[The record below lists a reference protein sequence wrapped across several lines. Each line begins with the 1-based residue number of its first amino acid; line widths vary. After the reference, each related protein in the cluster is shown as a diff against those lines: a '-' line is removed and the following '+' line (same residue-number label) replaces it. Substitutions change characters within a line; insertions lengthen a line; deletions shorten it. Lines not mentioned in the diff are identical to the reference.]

1 MTAEQL
7 QAYLQSEKSLTLQKV
22 HSIIYECKND
32 IAGIGTGLDVR
43 ANQYTAGYYAGESNA
58 FYLCLDLLDKVE
70 DRLDAAGLRRRF
82 DVLADALGLE
92 RGADPRE
99 ILDKVIEIHKGKQQR
114 DREAL
119 EKRIMSLIPET
130 IDTDA
135 GTHIHLLCQER
146 LKIAKAVT
154 DGLEHDK
161 ESKDI
166 VDNIFGELESTMRVV
181 KYPRTLPNGQV
192 RVETI
197 RGYMIM
203 HDDYEAIKKKYRAM
217 IRGESDGTNNP

>member
-32 IAGIGTGLDVR
+32 VAGIGIDVR
-43 ANQYTAGYYAGESNA
+43 ANQYIAGYYAGESNA

-70 DRLDAAGLRRRF
+70 DRFKAMGLRRRF

-92 RGADPRE
+92 RAADPRD
-99 ILDKVIEIHKGKQQR
+99 ILDKAIELHRGKQQR
-114 DREAL
+114 DKEAL
-119 EKRIMSLIPET
+119 EERIMSLIPET

-146 LKIAKAVT
+146 TKIAKAVAE
-154 DGLEHDK
+154 GLVHRLEEDK
-161 ESKDI
+161 H
-166 VDNIFGELESTMRVV
+166 GR
-181 KYPRTLPNGQV
+181 
-192 RVETI
+192 
-197 RGYMIM
+197 
-203 HDDYEAIKKKYRAM
+203 
-217 IRGESDGTNNP
+217 

>member
-32 IAGIGTGLDVR
+32 IAGIGIDVV
-43 ANQYTAGYYAGESNA
+43 ANQYIAGYYAGESNA

-70 DRLDAAGLRRRF
+70 DSCKAMALRRRF

-92 RGADPRE
+92 HPADPRD
-99 ILDKVIEIHKGKQQR
+99 ILDKAIEIHKGKQQR

-119 EKRIMSLIPET
+119 EERIMSLIPET

-135 GTHIHLLCQER
+135 GTHICLLQQER
-146 LKIAKAVT
+146 IKIAKVIT
-154 DGLEHDK
+154 DGLVHRLEEDK
-161 ESKDI
+161 YGK
-166 VDNIFGELESTMRVV
+166 
-181 KYPRTLPNGQV
+181 
-192 RVETI
+192 
-197 RGYMIM
+197 
-203 HDDYEAIKKKYRAM
+203 A
-217 IRGESDGTNNP
+217 